1 MAGQLTTHVL
11 DITRGRPAVGMA
23 LALWRLNMPYSTI
36 SADPANLATCAPE
49 RTLLLR
55 TLTNKQGRTDTPL
68 LIGDHMAAGVYE
80 LVFAVG
86 TYFTQQTTIPDQRP
100 LLDIVPLRFTI
111 ASPEEHYH
119 MPLLASPWAYSTYRG
134 S

>member
-1 MAGQLTTHVL
+1 MTGQLTTHVL
-11 DITRGRPAVGMA
+11 DIAQGRPAVGMA
-23 LALWRLNMPYSTI
+23 LALWRLNMSYTTV

-68 LIGDHMAAGVYE
+68 LIGDHMIAGVYE

-86 TYFTQQTTIPDQRP
+86 AYFAHQAISHDQQP

-111 ASPEEHYH
+111 TAPEEHYH
-119 MPLLASPWAYSTYRG
+119 VPLLTSPWAYSTYRG